1 MKATIDALK
10 RGGVVLGAFLC
21 ATMGLSAFGAVDITD
36 FVRGYGSGTYKVRV
50 GNGTTVLTTYGG
62 TVDNAFDGITE
73 GTDGTTGTK
82 PDVRVLLKRSDNSGP
97 KPVSVLYYINDG
109 DMSCF
114 DFKVTSFTLYRVA
127 TGWEPFL
134 RSATEFN
141 LKGYDGANW
150 HLLYQTDEAQTWDA
164 ETLSRTYEIPVTN
177 QACYRTYMFTITN
190 NGGDTSWSG
199 FQELVLLGD
208 ITRNT
213 LVWNGAEGAK
223 WNATDPNWLDW
234 AGNATNWIPGVTAV
248 FGAGGSTSITVEGTN
263 DVGGIVFSQTNAC
276 TITGGALAITHG
288 FEITAGTDDVIA
300 SDLVDAERVDVY
312 QGMVNGTRNY
322 LPADPT
328 NTNQGAWMLLW
339 RNRNL
344 AGITNFTGAVIR
356 QGTSYRDA
364 APYNF
369 KRSGDTLSV
378 QFQCKPNA
386 ILCIK
391 VLFVQIGADVYG
403 RIAYVNYT
411 WSENQALGD
420 DFDGTI
426 DKRSV
431 YKVYDENVVAST
443 DGAYGFYGIV
453 PHGGEWESAPLVVS
467 AVQNSSGPSPE
478 DGSFLP
484 RNAGD
489 PYTGDAVL
497 CFPGYKVKDL
507 VSVTSATLSYAGTP
521 RPSSMHFFTNR
532 VTSATVQVQGNTK
545 NDGTGAQL
553 CVKVEFTDGVDGVYA
568 RAVYAK
574 YDWGVTTVHDFDP
587 VPADGSHKATI
598 YDGSG
603 SGATYG
609 VKSLVVVFKGDRLT
623 LGASSLTLDHEI
635 TGDGTVRFAPL
646 SGSQTVSVPVARTID
661 KVAFGGATTLSFA
674 PGASLSIGTAEIEDS
689 AAVSVIGEAG
699 ANLLRIGTSKCLAPA
714 ARAHFSVNGGEATQ
728 DNLGWIVPKPGLKI
742 ILR

>member
-1 MKATIDALK
+1 MKATIDTLK
-10 RGGVVLGAFLC
+10 RGGAVLGAVLC

-36 FVRGYGSGTYKVRV
+36 FIRSYGTGNYRV
-50 GNGTTVLTTYGG
+50 VCGNGTTVSTANGG
-62 TVDNAFDGITE
+62 TIASAFDGITE
-73 GTDGTTGTK
+73 GTDGTSGSK
-82 PDVRVLLKRSDNSGP
+82 PDVGVLLKRSDNSGP

-127 TGWEPFL
+127 TGWEPIS
-134 RSATEFN
+134 RSATQFKLE
-141 LKGYDGANW
+141 GYDGTGW
-150 HLLYQTDEAQTWDA
+150 HLLFETGEAQTWD
-164 ETLSRTYEIPVTN
+164 ENTLSRTYEIPAEN
-177 QACYRTYMFTITN
+177 QACYRTYLFTITA
-190 NGGDTSWSG
+190 NGGDASWSG

-208 ITRNT
+208 VTRNT

-223 WNATDPNWLDW
+223 WNATDANWLDW

-276 TITGGALAITHG
+276 TITGGALAMTHG
-288 FEITAGTDDVIA
+288 FGITAGTDDVIA

-322 LPADPT
+322 FPADPN

-426 DKRSV
+426 ASRNV
-431 YKVYDENVVAST
+431 YKVYDGNVVAST
-443 DGAYGFYGIV
+443 DGAYGFYGVV
-453 PHGGEWESAPLVVS
+453 PHGGEWEVAPLKVS
-467 AVQNSSGPSPE
+467 ASRDILGPAPAE
-478 DGSFLP
+478 GAFLP
-484 RNAGD
+484 RNADD
-489 PYTGDAVL
+489 PYTGDPVL
-497 CFPGYKVKDL
+497 CFPGYKVRDL
-507 VSVTSATLSYAGTP
+507 VSVTSATLSYAGST
-521 RPSSMHFFTNR
+521 RSSSMHFFTNR
-532 VTSATVQVQGNTK
+532 VTSATVQVQGNTGA
-545 NDGTGAQL
+545 DGVGAQL

-574 YDWGVTTVHDFDP
+574 YDWGVKTVHDFDL
-587 VPADGSHKATI
+587 VPADNSHKATI
-598 YDGSG
+598 YAGSG
-603 SGATYG
+603 TGATYG
-609 VKSLVVVFKGDRLT
+609 VKNLVVVFKGDRLT
-623 LGASSLTLDHEI
+623 LGASELTLDHEI
-635 TGDGTVRFAPL
+635 TSDCTLRFAPL
-646 SGSQTVSVPVARTID
+646 SGSQTVSIPVARMLD

-674 PGASLSIGTAEIEDS
+674 SGASLSVGAAEVEDA

-714 ARAHFSVNGGEATQ
+714 ARAHFTVNGGEATQ
-728 DNLGWIVPKPGLKI
+728 DTLGWIVPKPGLKV